1 MPNSILPLPIK
12 KTSSFVAGSPL
23 PFYYQFISSAIRE
36 IYFSKISLIYH
47 SRSQTENT
55 HPKLILCSHRNSA
68 FDGYIALKAFPNTQA
83 LASIQLLN
91 NPLMRSFFT
100 GIPVVRKKDRQRL
113 GINANIF
120 SSPSD
125 AAVAHIKAGGN
136 LLLFPEGSS
145 EWGFQPLPYQRGAAR
160 IIRTLLS
167 EGVIFDI
174 VPMGLFYIAP
184 DKFSSKVE
192 VYIGKN
198 ICINPQKDNLS
209 IREWEKNI
217 HTEISTSLNEISV
230 NCPNVDIFEKASNYA
245 FNKNKTGESY
255 AESFIDYQNNLS
267 QSNNDNHDIEK
278 SSQSS
283 ILVWRYI
290 SYLFMYILFPILL
303 SSFIASHF
311 ADARNTI
318 SFFKILGG
326 AIATAIWIP
335 ILVML
340 LFFFPLFIGISLVSA
355 LFGFILIRKKGA
367 QIC

>member
-1 MPNSILPLPIK
+1 MFNSILPSSIR

-23 PFYYQFISSAIRE
+23 PFYYRFISSAIRE

-47 SRSQTENT
+47 SRSQAENT

-68 FDGYIALKAFPNTQA
+68 FDGYIVLKAFSNIQA

-91 NPLMRSFFT
+91 SPLMRSFFT

-125 AAVAHIKAGGN
+125 AAIAHIKAGGN

-160 IIRTLLS
+160 IIRTLIS
-167 EGVIFDI
+167 EGVVFDI
-174 VPMGLFYIAP
+174 IPMGLFYIAP

-192 VYIGKN
+192 VYIGEN
-198 ICINPQKDNLS
+198 ICINSQKGNLS
-209 IREWEKNI
+209 IREWEQNI
-217 HTEISTSLNEISV
+217 HTEVSTSLNKISV
-230 NCPNVDIFEKASNYA
+230 NCPNIDIFEKASSYA
-245 FNKNKTGESY
+245 FNKNKNGKSY
-255 AESFIDYQNNLS
+255 AESFIDYQNNPL
-267 QSNNDNHDIEK
+267 QSNNDNQNIENN
-278 SSQSS
+278 SQHS
-283 ILVWRYI
+283 ILIWRYT
-290 SYLFMYILFPILL
+290 SFLLMYILFPILL
-303 SSFIASHF
+303 SSLVASHF

-326 AIATAIWIP
+326 AIATTIWLP
-335 ILVML
+335 ILVIL
-340 LFFFPLFIGISLVSA
+340 LFFFPMFIGISLVSA

>member
-1 MPNSILPLPIK
+1 MPNSILPSPIK
-12 KTSSFVAGSPL
+12 KTSFFVAGSPL

-47 SRSQTENT
+47 SGSQAKNT

-125 AAVAHIKAGGN
+125 AAIAHIKAGGN

-160 IIRTLLS
+160 IIRTLIND
-167 EGVIFDI
+167 GVVFDI
-174 VPMGLFYIAP
+174 IPMGLFYIAP

-192 VYIGKN
+192 VYIGEN
-198 ICINPQKDNLS
+198 ICINSQKDNLS
-209 IREWEKNI
+209 IREWEQNI
-217 HTEISTSLNEISV
+217 HTEISTSLNKISV
-230 NCPNVDIFEKASNYA
+230 NCPNIDIFEKASNYA
-245 FNKNKTGESY
+245 FNKNKTGKSY

-278 SSQSS
+278 NSQSS

-326 AIATAIWIP
+326 AMATAIWIP

-340 LFFFPLFIGISLVSA
+340 LFFFPLFIGISLASA